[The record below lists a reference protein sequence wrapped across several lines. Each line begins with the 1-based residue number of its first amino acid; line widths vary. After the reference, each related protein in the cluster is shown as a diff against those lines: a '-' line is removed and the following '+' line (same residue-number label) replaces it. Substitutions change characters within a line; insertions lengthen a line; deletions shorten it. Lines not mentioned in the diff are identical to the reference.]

1 MNPVS
6 YPLPS
11 PLPVP
16 LPPTPTNSL
25 LACILLLR
33 IISLCPHGYYPL
45 SQFLFFFFF
54 VIQDAPC
61 SLWCACLVF
70 FRRFL
75 CRWLLF
81 LLANRFIS
89 WSLKNLPTSISN
101 VESAWHFKIGIKFFY
116 TSSVSRSVGGSAV
129 STRNKQIVCN
139 NSLQCCEL
147 GWIRKPL
154 RIWRK

>member
-45 SQFLFFFFF
+45 SQFLFFFSSSWFRTLLAHSD
-54 VIQDAPC
+54 VR
-61 SLWCACLVF
+61 LGF

-101 VESAWHFKIGIKFFY
+101 VESAWHFKIGIKFFIQPAFH
-116 TSSVSRSVGGSAV
+116 GQLEAV
-129 STRNKQIVCN
+129 LCRRGINRLFVITVCN
-139 NSLQCCEL
+139 VVN
-147 GWIRKPL
+147 
-154 RIWRK
+154 

>member
-101 VESAWHFKIGIKFFY
+101 VESAWHFKIGIKFFIHPAFH
-116 TSSVSRSVGGSAV
+116 GQLEAV
-129 STRNKQIVCN
+129 LCRRGINRLFVITVCN
-139 NSLQCCEL
+139 VVN
-147 GWIRKPL
+147 
-154 RIWRK
+154 

>member
-101 VESAWHFKIGIKFFY
+101 VESAWHFKIGIKFFIQPEFH
-116 TSSVSRSVGGSAV
+116 GQLEAV
-129 STRNKQIVCN
+129 LCRRGINRLFVITVCN
-139 NSLQCCEL
+139 VVN
-147 GWIRKPL
+147 
-154 RIWRK
+154 

>member
-1 MNPVS
+1 MPPPHEPRLIPP
-6 YPLPS
+6 PLAPPRPPTAHS
-11 PLPVP
+11 HEFSSGLYFTPPNYQPLSSRLLSIIPVP
-16 LPPTPTNSL
+16 V
-25 LACILLLR
+25 
-33 IISLCPHGYYPL
+33 
-45 SQFLFFFFF
+45 FFFFF

-101 VESAWHFKIGIKFFY
+101 VESAWHFKIGIKFFIHPAFH
-116 TSSVSRSVGGSAV
+116 GQLEAV
-129 STRNKQIVCN
+129 LCRRGINRLFVITVCN
-139 NSLQCCEL
+139 VVN
-147 GWIRKPL
+147 
-154 RIWRK
+154 